1 MLDKAQTIEKLQS
14 SRQYLSEHYGVSSM
28 LLFGS
33 VARNEQKED
42 SDVDVCV
49 EMKPNLFK
57 QAGVKVYLQELL
69 GCSVDV
75 VRLRENMNQLF
86 KQQILKYGVRVY
98 WNHSK
103 SLWDPQVLDTRD
115 WYQDTKDRTAPLC
128 DSVLR
133 KKYLYLRKNS
143 IFAKNAAHNDRR
155 LRKNAYLCIVKDQLA
170 MKYNELENNV
180 VSVTDTETMD
190 LETARQLLHQ
200 MVKEVYAQ
208 QW

>member
-1 MLDKAQTIEKLQS
+1 MLDRAQTIEKLQS

-86 KQQILKYGVRVY
+86 KQQIQKYGVRVY
-98 WNHSK
+98 WNHCT
-103 SLWDPQVLDTRD
+103 SLRD
-115 WYQDTKDRTAPLC
+115 
-128 DSVLR
+128 S
-133 KKYLYLRKNS
+133 
-143 IFAKNAAHNDRR
+143 
-155 LRKNAYLCIVKDQLA
+155 
-170 MKYNELENNV
+170 
-180 VSVTDTETMD
+180 
-190 LETARQLLHQ
+190 
-200 MVKEVYAQ
+200 
-208 QW
+208 